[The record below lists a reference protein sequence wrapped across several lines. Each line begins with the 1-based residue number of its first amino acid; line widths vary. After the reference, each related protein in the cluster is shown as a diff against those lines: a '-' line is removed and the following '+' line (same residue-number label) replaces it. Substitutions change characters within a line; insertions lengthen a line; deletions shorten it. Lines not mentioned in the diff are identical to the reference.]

1 MIKCLQDDG
10 CPSKPHLEV
19 AQGTAHQAITYCEKD
34 GTFWEKGERPKGQG
48 KRSDLDEA
56 TCLITN
62 GGSLQD
68 VALAHPTTF
77 VSSTRVA
84 SILPNDTRETHV
96 EDRGF
101 LVVGTNWK
109 WEVPICM
116 GNVSRSIPEAIKHEV
131 VVQLR
136 GPGYCYYRRFS
147 PIEGDALQFY
157 IKPIRPVSLMLETK
171 GGQVNVY

>member
-1 MIKCLQDDG
+1 M
-10 CPSKPHLEV
+10 
-19 AQGTAHQAITYCEKD
+19 
-34 GTFWEKGERPKGQG
+34 
-48 KRSDLDEA
+48 
-56 TCLITN
+56 
-62 GGSLQD
+62 
-68 VALAHPTTF
+68 
-77 VSSTRVA
+77 
-84 SILPNDTRETHV
+84 

-157 IKPIRPVSLMLETK
+157 IKPIRPVSPDVRNEGRSSQCLLKKIIVTCPFSPDQLLGNLEWVGVEQGLQLK
-171 GGQVNVY
+171 RRIDHVIQFPQLAMMYARESY